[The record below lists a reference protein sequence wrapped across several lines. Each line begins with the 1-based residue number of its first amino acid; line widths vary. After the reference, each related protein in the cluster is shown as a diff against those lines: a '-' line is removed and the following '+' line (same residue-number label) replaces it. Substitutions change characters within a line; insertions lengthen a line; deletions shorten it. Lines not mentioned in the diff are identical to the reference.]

1 MRNTFT
7 ESWYYDRKTTIRSVA
22 FAHKSPHKDRILPE
36 GKAVWRVYLDNYDL
50 LEKYSTRY

>member
-22 FAHKSPHKDRILPE
+22 FAHKSPRKDRILPE